1 MGNNK
6 PTARAT
12 IHADELVLFD
22 SQNTTLLSILS
33 KGSFSNFNFQGWGD
47 IPVAQL
53 PSVGLMVKDIGIGG
67 HTKSLL
73 KIVEE
78 LCKKTGILW
87 F

>member
-33 KGSFSNFNFQGWGD
+33 KGSFSNFNFQDWGD
-47 IPVAQL
+47 IPTAEIFGGFIAKD
-53 PSVGLMVKDIGIGG
+53 VGLGG
-67 HTKSLL
+67 HTESLK
-73 KIVEE
+73 KIIER
-78 LCKKTGILW
+78 LCEKTGLW
-87 F
+87 WA